1 MAEKRIGR
9 VVKYFAKA
17 GAAAI
22 ELERGKLKVGDTII
36 FRGHTTDFTQTLDSM
51 EIDNQPI
58 QEAKPGDSIG
68 IKVKERVRPH
78 DDVIVVTPD

>member
-9 VVKYFAKA
+9 VVKYFTKA

-51 EIDNQPI
+51 EIDNQSI

>member
-1 MAEKRIGR
+1 MAEKKIGR